1 MQDFVVVPLD
11 SSTIH
16 AIFSKLG
23 GTIPR
28 SVLHIQI
35 EKNGQREFGAYDS
48 FHPDCIFLG
57 GALTE
62 KFVYLLVS
70 AGLLTPILR

>member
-1 MQDFVVVPLD
+1 
-11 SSTIH
+11 
-16 AIFSKLG
+16 LG

-57 GALTE
+57 YALTE
-62 KFVYLLVS
+62 NFVYSLVS
-70 AGLLTPILR
+70 AGLLTPIMR